1 MFEVIL
7 FFHLLNNS
15 YVLNYINNLL
25 NLYNYINQNQDIYDY
40 EQVYMHHI

>member
-15 YVLNYINNLL
+15 YILYYIINLL
-25 NLYNYINQNQDIYDY
+25 NLYNYINQNQDTFF
-40 EQVYMHHI
+40 HG

>member
-15 YVLNYINNLL
+15 YILYYIINLL
-25 NLYNYINQNQDIYDY
+25 NLYNNIIQIQDIFFH
-40 EQVYMHHI
+40 E